1 MAKWPSQTC
10 RKHGNS
16 FVANAPKERRR
27 GGVLC
32 KAVPVGAV
40 HVTWLVI
47 ITVNEYNKQ
56 AKYKVGEQEGQSVAT
71 STYLS

>member
-16 FVANAPKERRR
+16 FVANAPKERQKRALR
-27 GGVLC
+27 EEGRCVVYA

-47 ITVNEYNKQ
+47 ITVNEYNRQ
-56 AKYKVGEQEGQSVAT
+56 AK
-71 STYLS
+71 